1 MMKPIHDH
9 EALRRYLAEQ
19 DQADMPD
26 EQPAP
31 QAGSTP
37 APPQQYPAWALVSER
52 ETDTAIY
59 RTYESGVTRM
69 EVVTRKATDE
79 LLAFAYAVDL
89 PRLVPG
95 NAAASA
101 AFRAG
106 LEDEYIEGMKARFG
120 GEW

>member
-1 MMKPIHDH
+1 MIRPIHDP
-9 EALRRYLAEQ
+9 EALRRYLAEN

-37 APPQQYPAWALVSER
+37 VPPQQYPAWTLVSEH

-59 RTYESGVTRM
+59 RIYESGVTRM

-79 LLAFAYAVDL
+79 LPALAYTVQL
-89 PRLVPG
+89 PRLAPG

-101 AFRAG
+101 AFKAG
-106 LEDEYIEGMKARFG
+106 LEDEYINGMKARYG

>member
-1 MMKPIHDH
+1 MTTPLKDP

-26 EQPAP
+26 EQPA
-31 QAGSTP
+31 QQVGSTP
-37 APPQQYPAWALVSER
+37 APAQQYPAWTLVSER

-59 RTYESGVTRM
+59 RTYESGATRM

-79 LLAFAYAVDL
+79 LPAIAYTVEL

-101 AFRAG
+101 AFKAG
-106 LEDEYIEGMKARFG
+106 LEDEYIEGMKARYG

>member
-1 MMKPIHDH
+1 MIKPIKDP

-26 EQPAP
+26 EQPA
-31 QAGSTP
+31 QRAGSTP
-37 APPQQYPAWALVSER
+37 APAEPQPPWTLVSES

-59 RTYESGVTRM
+59 RTYQSGVTRM

-79 LLAFAYAVDL
+79 LPSLAYTVEL
-89 PRLVPG
+89 PRLAPG

-106 LEDEYIEGMKARFG
+106 MEGEYIEGMKARYG

>member
-1 MMKPIHDH
+1 MIKPIHDP

-19 DQADMPD
+19 DQADTPD
-26 EQPAP
+26 KQPAP
-31 QAGSTP
+31 LAGSTP
-37 APPQQYPAWALVSER
+37 APAETQQPWTLVGEY

-59 RTYESGVTRM
+59 RTYQSGVTRM
-69 EVVTRKATDE
+69 EVVTRKASEE
-79 LLAFAYAVDL
+79 LPALAYTVEL
-89 PRLVPG
+89 PRLAPG

-101 AFRAG
+101 AFKAG